1 MSIISFRHRHDRRR
15 HRRRVHHRRPRHRE
29 LHRRHRCEK
38 PPHEVLH
45 DLPPHGER
53 LRVLH
58 RHWHERP
65 LPHVRRRLRALF
77 RRYCGPLRRRRETR
91 SRELLPRPHRRDS
104 FRHRR

>member
-1 MSIISFRHRHDRRR
+1 MSIIFSRHRHVRRHRHRHDRHR
-15 HRRRVHHRRPRHRE
+15 HRRGLHRHR
-29 LHRRHRCEK
+29 RCEK

-77 RRYCGPLRRRRETR
+77 RRYCGPLRRRREMH
-91 SRELLPRPHRRDS
+91 SRALLLRRRRRDS